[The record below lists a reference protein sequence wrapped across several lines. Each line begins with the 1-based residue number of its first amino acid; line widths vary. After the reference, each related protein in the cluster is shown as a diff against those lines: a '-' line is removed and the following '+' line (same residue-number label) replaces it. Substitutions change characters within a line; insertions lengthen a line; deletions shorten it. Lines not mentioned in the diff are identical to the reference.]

1 MTTQHTT
8 TTHRISRED
17 RQYIE
22 SHLERINGLLRS
34 FLENPCDASETLQD
48 LIRDN
53 IEWGTDAIQTRIER
67 ARVET
72 TIIEVVQERQ
82 TYFQCVECRGLAAE
96 LTRGRCVDCVDSWI
110 DGGAS

>member
-34 FLENPCDASETLQD
+34 FLDGPDTQCSTLQD
-48 LIRDN
+48 LIQEN
-53 IEWGTDAIQTRIER
+53 VEWGTDAIQTRIER

-72 TIIEVVQERQ
+72 TILEVLHERQ
-82 TYFQCVECRGLAAE
+82 SYFRCVECRGLAAE
-96 LTRGRCVDCVDSWI
+96 LTRGRCIDCVDSWI
-110 DGGAS
+110 DGGVS

>member
-17 RQYIE
+17 REYIE

-34 FLENPCDASETLQD
+34 FLDGPDTQCSTLQD
-48 LIRDN
+48 LIQEN
-53 IEWGTDAIQTRIER
+53 VEWGTDAILDRIDR
-67 ARVET
+67 ASVET
-72 TIIEVVQERQ
+72 TITEYVVNDWKPP
-82 TYFQCVECRGLAAE
+82 G
-96 LTRGRCVDCVDSWI
+96 CVDSWI